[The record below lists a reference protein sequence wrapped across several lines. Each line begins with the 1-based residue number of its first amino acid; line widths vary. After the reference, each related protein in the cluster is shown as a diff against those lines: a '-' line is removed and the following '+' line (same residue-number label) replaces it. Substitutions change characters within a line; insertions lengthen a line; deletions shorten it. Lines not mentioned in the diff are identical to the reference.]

1 MGKKKINQEER
12 ILDKKEKIADY
23 LQLPKDIVL
32 GASIITALGNH
43 ELWIEN
49 FKGIIDYTEE
59 SILLQGKKYRIL
71 IKGKGLKIT
80 YYTKEEIKIYGL
92 ITDVSY
98 Q

>member
-1 MGKKKINQEER
+1 MGKKRINQEEC
-12 ILDKKEKIADY
+12 ISDKKEKIADY

-71 IKGKGLKIT
+71 IKGKGLKFYIFSPVT
-80 YYTKEEIKIYGL
+80 EYFPLYNL
-92 ITDVSY
+92 
-98 Q
+98 